1 MGYQENTYIIDP
13 EIEDDEQ
20 PIAQKEMESIS
31 IPNNRITREHE
42 FIEQP
47 SENIGS
53 VEEEIHETA
62 VVEGLVEED
71 EDYIGGEGAKPEEVI
86 DALIHKE
93 RSKGA
98 QKNEEEYI
106 DSKIKKNRKVMA
118 TRDLLTGLTKKI
130 ITVTV
135 STILDVK
142 QKDGTVKP
150 ELCDVDLK
158 VKKLTESQF
167 NHLVNR
173 RIATKKLSD
182 MTEEEYQEDNHFRSN
197 YLAETVIEPKMTP
210 EEWYYEV
217 PNDFSGAAFAK
228 VQEALNNMN
237 DVELFQ

>member
-13 EIEDDEQ
+13 ELEDDEQ
-20 PIAQKEMESIS
+20 PIVQKEMEPVS
-31 IPNNRITREHE
+31 IPNNRISREHE
-42 FIEQP
+42 FIEEP
-47 SENIGS
+47 SVRSGN
-53 VEEEIHETA
+53 VEDEIHETA
-62 VVEGLVEED
+62 VIEGLVEE
-71 EDYIGGEGAKPEEVI
+71 EEGYIGGEGAKPEEVI
-86 DALIHKE
+86 DALVNKE

-106 DSKIKKNRKVMA
+106 DSKIQKNRKVMA
-118 TRDLLTGLTKKI
+118 TRDLLTGLAKKI

-135 STILDVK
+135 STVLDVK

-158 VKKLTESQF
+158 VQRLTESQF

-173 RIATKKLSD
+173 RLAAKKLSD

-197 YLAETVIEPKMTP
+197 YLSETVIDPKLTP

-217 PNDFSGAAFAK
+217 SNDFSGAAFIK
-228 VQEALNNMN
+228 VREALSNMN